1 MNVCVIP
8 ARGGSKRIPRKNI
21 RPFAG
26 KPIIAWSIETALA
39 SGCFDEV
46 VVSSDDPEI
55 IDVATKYGATAPF
68 IRPTELAGDYV
79 ATLPVI
85 THAIGQMPKCRDG
98 VICCLYPT
106 APLLSI
112 DDLLRGFELVR
123 ESGADFVCSVTS
135 YDYPIQRA
143 LSVDGAGFLRMIDYS
158 HLSTRTQDL
167 EEVWHD
173 AGQFYFG
180 FSSSWINATQIFS
193 ETTVPLVL
201 KRSNVVDIDTIE
213 DWDLAEAIFLARMQ
227 VNRD

>member
-46 VVSSDDPEI
+46 VVSTDDPAI
-55 IDVATKYGATAPF
+55 IDVAIRYGATAPF
-68 IRPTELAGDYV
+68 IRPPELAGDYV
-79 ATLPVI
+79 ATLPVV
-85 THAIGQMPKCRDG
+85 THAIDQMPECHDG
-98 VICCLYPT
+98 MICCLYPT

-112 DDLLRGFELVR
+112 DDLLRGSELIR
-123 ESGADFVCSVTS
+123 ESEADFVCSVTS

-143 LSVDGAGFLRMIDYS
+143 LSVDGTGFLRMIDDS
-158 HLSTRTQDL
+158 QLSTRTQDL

-180 FSSSWINATQIFS
+180 FGSSWINATQIFS
-193 ETTVPLVL
+193 ENTVPLVL

-213 DWDLAEAIFLARMQ
+213 DWDLAEAIFLARTQ